1 MYGFFSDLGTM
12 MGATA
17 EVGCT
22 EFGELPFGACWT
34 KVYFVGPLIAPILD
48 FM

>member
-1 MYGFFSDLGTM
+1 MFVDPVVHNQILFAVFTDLDTL

-22 EFGELPFGACWT
+22 EFGELPFGACEDPVT
-34 KVYFVGPLIAPILD
+34 
-48 FM
+48 